1 MTKEEIE
8 QDIVED
14 NGIRF
19 SCMSCGVS
27 GVLLP
32 KSKITKYIKS
42 LNKEAKE
49 IIFNNCEQHTEPK
62 GKEDES

>member
-1 MTKEEIE
+1 MDKEIE
-8 QDIVED
+8 EKVIDEG
-14 NGIRF
+14 GIRY